1 MPPILSLFYLGFH
14 FYHLIGNSEPYLT
27 EVNVCFS
34 FSCLLS
40 RSVMS
45 DSFDPKNSS
54 PSGFSVHGILQARIL
69 KWVACPPPWDLPDPG
84 IKPTCLMSPALRSR
98 FFANSATCEALV
110 PLLVL
115 GRYIYLWIRVSQVV
129 LVIKNPPAN
138 EGDARDSASIPG
150 LGRSPEVEN
159 GNPLQYSCLK
169 NSMDRGDYQATV
181 LGIAKSHTRLN
192 GWTCIHNTQGSK
204 LPHYSDIWARL
215 DWITGDFRY
224 MFKACI
230 LFLSHSVYWALRLT

>member
-150 LGRSPEVEN
+150 LGRSPEVEILLLHIIPVFLPEKFH
-159 GNPLQYSCLK
+159 GQRRLPGYSPWDCK
-169 NSMDRGDYQATV
+169 E
-181 LGIAKSHTRLN
+181 SHTTEWLN
-192 GWTCIHNTQGSK
+192 MHTQ
-204 LPHYSDIWARL
+204 
-215 DWITGDFRY
+215 
-224 MFKACI
+224 
-230 LFLSHSVYWALRLT
+230 